1 MPLRDAG
8 IAYEPMAAIGLSTK
22 KNTTSGMSKRISRS
36 LMKRLGPLRSS
47 DPGEK

>member
-1 MPLRDAG
+1 MPLTDAG

-22 KNTTSGMSKRISRS
+22 KNITSGMPRRISRS
-36 LMKRLGPLRSS
+36 LTKRLAPLWSS